1 MPLSAAT
8 LEAELLIVLD
18 PQAPSYTP
26 PADAAAAAANW
37 ARAVRNYFAS
47 VTNPA
52 GVTPSEGSSAQLDA
66 AEGAM
71 RSTLTPLLVTST
83 TFELVTTALDL
94 SLAAFTGFI
103 GVPSPPGVVVTPPPP
118 VTGQTALA
126 MTPLQVASRIPPGP
140 TAADAASKLATTWH
154 SWFVT
159 GTTVTRGA
167 APVNWL

>member
-18 PQAPSYTP
+18 TQAPSYTP

-47 VTNPA
+47 VTNPT
-52 GVTPSEGSSAQLDA
+52 GVTPAQLDA

-118 VTGQTALA
+118 VTGQTVLA

-159 GTTVTRGA
+159 GTTVTGGA